1 MNLKKWSKKN
11 YVILFLIFI
20 LFAFVYFYYALE
32 GKLEKL
38 EKMEKMEKMEK
49 LEKLE
54 KLEEGLKDMYIDTN
68 LSSDFANSFCESNQL
83 SGPDLNKSCSNLT
96 QDNCR
101 STSCCIWT
109 SNKKC
114 QAGGKDG
121 LLFNKDLD
129 GKKIDLDYYYY
140 KDTCYGKNCK

>member
-1 MNLKKWSKKN
+1 MDLKKWSKKN

-32 GKLEKL
+32 GK
-38 EKMEKMEKMEK
+38 MEKI
-49 LEKLE
+49 
-54 KLEEGLKDMYIDTN
+54 EEGLKDMYIDTN